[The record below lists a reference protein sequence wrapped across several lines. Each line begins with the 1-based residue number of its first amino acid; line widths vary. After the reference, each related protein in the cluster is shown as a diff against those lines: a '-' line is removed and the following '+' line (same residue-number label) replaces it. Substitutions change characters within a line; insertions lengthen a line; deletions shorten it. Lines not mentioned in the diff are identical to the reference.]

1 MNITPNKILQEI
13 HQFTSFTHS
22 LIFTELDAYG
32 SVVSALRAQGDLTKE
47 RRKVLQDLSN
57 VLNVSP
63 ERHKTEVRRA
73 VNDEVLATV
82 SQR

>member
-1 MNITPNKILQEI
+1 MAW
-13 HQFTSFTHS
+13 
-22 LIFTELDAYG
+22 LIFSELEAYG
-32 SVVSALRAQGDLTKE
+32 SVVSAFRAQGDLTKE

-57 VLNVSP
+57 VLNVAP

-73 VNDEVLATV
+73 VNDELLATI